1 MTLCFSVR
9 LSTRVAISEKVAI
22 FCGFLVLT
30 IVAAVALGVAFQC
43 EDSLMI
49 LLALANI
56 LIGLA
61 GIGFVVMDYL

>member
-9 LSTRVAISEKVAI
+9 PSVRAVPSEKVAI

-30 IVAAVALGVAFQC
+30 IMAAVVLGVALWC

-61 GIGFVVMDYL
+61 GMGFVVMDYL

>member
-1 MTLCFSVR
+1 MK
-9 LSTRVAISEKVAI
+9 KVAI

-30 IVAAVALGVAFQC
+30 IVAVALGVAFQC

>member
-1 MTLCFSVR
+1 MK
-9 LSTRVAISEKVAI
+9 KVAI
-22 FCGFLVLT
+22 FCGFLVLA
-30 IVAAVALGVAFQC
+30 IVSTVALGVAFQC
-43 EDSLMI
+43 EVSLMI

>member
-1 MTLCFSVR
+1 
-9 LSTRVAISEKVAI
+9 VAISEKGCYI
-22 FCGFLVLT
+22 LRLLVLT
-30 IVAAVALGVAFQC
+30 IVAAVVLVVAFQY